1 MFWYLTPM
9 DGDNKRLSRHET
21 LDSNVT
27 KNTRKCKNAVI
38 KSYQTKTREDGRGH

>member
-9 DGDNKRLSRHET
+9 DGDNKILSRHET

-27 KNTRKCKNAVI
+27 KNTRKLKNAVHPI
-38 KSYQTKTREDGRGH
+38 KLKLERTEGDIE